1 MRRAYWANHDAAVTG
16 QKLTDEDVHVD
27 IGPSHVRHCTDL
39 LRQSLMCHADTTIEV
54 VDEKTNGVHG
64 FRTEHRCKDWD
75 QLVQWTTKQQRRQ
88 HLKQIVRG

>member
-54 VDEKTNGVHG
+54 VDEEINGVHG
-64 FRTEHRCKDWD
+64 FGRSID
-75 QLVQWTTKQQRRQ
+75 
-88 HLKQIVRG
+88 VRIGTSWCSGPLSSRGGSTLSRL